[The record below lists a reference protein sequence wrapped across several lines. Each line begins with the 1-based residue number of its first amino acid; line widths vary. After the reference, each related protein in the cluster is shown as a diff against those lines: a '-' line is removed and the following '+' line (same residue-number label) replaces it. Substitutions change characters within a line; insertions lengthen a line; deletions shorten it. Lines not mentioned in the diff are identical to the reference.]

1 MSDEQMIVEETF
13 NIFKDGRRF
22 NPAPQA
28 FALGALKQVLNAP
41 ETKERIALGEAIGY
55 WGHRPRE
62 LTGKM
67 FPTEMEVVNID
78 GKAVV
83 LTLEPTLRTLDVS
96 VDEAGNVTHRQQ
108 FFDTELGRKAYA
120 LYKQGQGG
128 FSWAMNGRNGHGA
141 PSVATKFAGFDYVQ
155 QPNFIPLQ
163 RQTMLLSSVAQGLSL
178 SSDGVDEKSA
188 GMLLSAFAREPE
200 ADAQQYSDM
209 LLSAMIEQD
218 TKRQKL
224 LERVLDKA
232 PVFINEDQRR
242 AFLRMA
248 NDDDAAIVG
257 QLLSSLHSTDLS
269 QFPATIKQATAPTK
283 ARPDADTVEL
293 AGYLGPTRKFPG
305 QR

>member
-1 MSDEQMIVEETF
+1 
-13 NIFKDGRRF
+13 
-22 NPAPQA
+22 
-28 FALGALKQVLNAP
+28 
-41 ETKERIALGEAIGY
+41 
-55 WGHRPRE
+55 
-62 LTGKM
+62 
-67 FPTEMEVVNID
+67 
-78 GKAVV
+78 
-83 LTLEPTLRTLDVS
+83 
-96 VDEAGNVTHRQQ
+96 
-108 FFDTELGRKAYA
+108 
-120 LYKQGQGG
+120 
-128 FSWAMNGRNGHGA
+128 
-141 PSVATKFAGFDYVQ
+141 
-155 QPNFIPLQ
+155 
-163 RQTMLLSSVAQGLSL
+163 
-178 SSDGVDEKSA
+178 
-188 GMLLSAFAREPE
+188 
-200 ADAQQYSDM
+200 
-209 LLSAMIEQD
+209 MIEQD